1 MSDITTLVALPR
13 DRAGKGVARA
23 TRREGRVPAVIYG
36 GKEPPVLVA
45 LEMKDLARRAHG
57 ASFFTHLLELDVGGK
72 KHRVLPRDV
81 QFHPLKDHPIHVDFL
96 RVSADATIEV
106 AVPVEFINQ
115 EASPGLKRGGVLNIV
130 RHDVDLICPVEAI
143 PDHITVDMTG
153 FEVGESIHIS
163 HVKLPDGVHPQI
175 RDRDF
180 TIATVAAP
188 TVQSEEAP
196 IAAAAAATP
205 AEGAAAAP
213 GAAPGAA
220 AKPGAAAPAAGAKGD
235 AKAAAPA
242 AKKPEGKKG

>member
-1 MSDITTLVALPR
+1 MSDITTLVAQPR

-96 RVSADATIEV
+96 RVAKDATIEV

-130 RHDVDLICPVEAI
+130 RHDVELICPVEAI

-153 FEVGESIHIS
+153 FEVGDSVHIS
-163 HVKLPDGVHPQI
+163 HVKLPANVRPSI
-175 RDRDF
+175 TDRDF
-180 TIATVAAP
+180 TIATVVAP
-188 TVQSEEAP
+188 SGLKSDD
-196 IAAAAAATP
+196 AAADAAE
-205 AEGAAAAP
+205 AEASAAQAA
-213 GAAPGAA
+213 
-220 AKPGAAAPAAGAKGD
+220 AAAPAAP
-235 AKAAAPA
+235 AAAPV
-242 AKKPEGKKG
+242 KK

>member
-1 MSDITTLVALPR
+1 MSDITTLVAQPR

-130 RHDVDLICPVEAI
+130 RHEVELICPVEAI
-143 PDHITVDMTG
+143 PDHITIDMTG
-153 FEVGESIHIS
+153 FEVGDSVHIS
-163 HVKLPDGVHPQI
+163 HVKLPANVVPSI
-175 RDRDF
+175 TDRDF
-180 TIATVAAP
+180 TIATVTAPSGLKSADAAADAA
-188 TVQSEEAP
+188 EAEAS
-196 IAAAAAATP
+196 AAAAAA
-205 AEGAAAAP
+205 AAP
-213 GAAPGAA
+213 P
-220 AKPGAAAPAAGAKGD
+220 APA
-235 AKAAAPA
+235 
-242 AKKPEGKKG
+242 KK

>member
-1 MSDITTLVALPR
+1 MSDITTLVAQPR

-81 QFHPLKDHPIHVDFL
+81 QFHPLRDHPIHVDFL

-130 RHDVDLICPVEAI
+130 RHEVELICPVEAI
-143 PDHITVDMTG
+143 PDHITIDMTG
-153 FEVGESIHIS
+153 FEVGDSIHIS
-163 HVKLPDGVHPQI
+163 HVKLPANVVAAI
-175 RDRDF
+175 TDRDF
-180 TIATVAAP
+180 TIATVTAPSGLKSADAAADAA
-188 TVQSEEAP
+188 EAEAS
-196 IAAAAAATP
+196 AAAAAA
-205 AEGAAAAP
+205 AAP
-213 GAAPGAA
+213 P
-220 AKPGAAAPAAGAKGD
+220 APA
-235 AKAAAPA
+235 
-242 AKKPEGKKG
+242 KK

>member
-1 MSDITTLVALPR
+1 MSDITTLVAQPR

-130 RHDVDLICPVEAI
+130 RHEVELICPVEAI
-143 PDHITVDMTG
+143 PDHITIDMTG
-153 FEVGESIHIS
+153 FEVGDSVHIS
-163 HVKLPDGVHPQI
+163 NVKLPANVVPSI
-175 RDRDF
+175 TDRDF
-180 TIATVAAP
+180 TIATVTAPSGLKSADAAADAA
-188 TVQSEEAP
+188 EAEAS
-196 IAAAAAATP
+196 AAAAAA
-205 AEGAAAAP
+205 AAP
-213 GAAPGAA
+213 P
-220 AKPGAAAPAAGAKGD
+220 APA
-235 AKAAAPA
+235 
-242 AKKPEGKKG
+242 KK

>member
-1 MSDITTLVALPR
+1 MSDITTLVAQPR

-57 ASFFTHLLELDVGGK
+57 AGFFTHLLELEVSGK

-96 RVSADATIEV
+96 RVGAEATIEV

-130 RHDVDLICPVEAI
+130 RHEVDMICPVEAI
-143 PDHITVDMTG
+143 PEHITIDMTG
-153 FEVGESIHIS
+153 FEVGDSVHIS
-163 HVKLPDGVHPQI
+163 HVKLPANVRPSI
-175 RDRDF
+175 TDRDF
-180 TIATVAAP
+180 TIATVTAPSGLKSADAAADAA
-188 TVQSEEAP
+188 EAEASAS
-196 IAAAAAATP
+196 AAAAAAP
-205 AEGAAAAP
+205 AV
-213 GAAPGAA
+213 
-220 AKPGAAAPAAGAKGD
+220 APA
-235 AKAAAPA
+235 
-242 AKKPEGKKG
+242 KK

>member
-1 MSDITTLVALPR
+1 MSDITTLVAQPR

-130 RHDVDLICPVEAI
+130 RHEVELICPVEAI
-143 PDHITVDMTG
+143 PDHITIDMTG
-153 FEVGESIHIS
+153 FEVGDSVHIS
-163 HVKLPDGVHPQI
+163 HVKLPDNVTPSI
-175 RDRDF
+175 TDRDF
-180 TIATVAAP
+180 TIATVTAP
-188 TVQSEEAP
+188 SGLKSSD
-196 IAAAAAATP
+196 AAADAAEAEASAT
-205 AEGAAAAP
+205 ASAS
-213 GAAPGAA
+213 
-220 AKPGAAAPAAGAKGD
+220 AAPAAP
-235 AKAAAPA
+235 AKAT
-242 AKKPEGKKG
+242 K

>member
-1 MSDITTLVALPR
+1 MSDITTLVAQPR

-96 RVSADATIEV
+96 RVAKDATIEV

-143 PDHITVDMTG
+143 PDHITIDMTG
-153 FEVGESIHIS
+153 FEVGDSIHIS
-163 HVKLPDGVHPQI
+163 HVKLPPNVRSSI
-175 RDRDF
+175 TDRDF
-180 TIATVAAP
+180 TIATVTAPSGLKSADAAADAA
-188 TVQSEEAP
+188 EAEAS
-196 IAAAAAATP
+196 AAAAAA
-205 AEGAAAAP
+205 AAP
-213 GAAPGAA
+213 P
-220 AKPGAAAPAAGAKGD
+220 APA
-235 AKAAAPA
+235 
-242 AKKPEGKKG
+242 KK

>member
-1 MSDITTLVALPR
+1 MSDITTLVAQPR

-96 RVSADATIEV
+96 RVAKDATIEV

-130 RHDVDLICPVEAI
+130 RHEVDLVCPVEAI
-143 PDHITVDMTG
+143 PDHITIDMTG
-153 FEVGESIHIS
+153 FEVGDSIHIS
-163 HVKLPDGVHPQI
+163 HVKLPPNVRSSI
-175 RDRDF
+175 TDRDF
-180 TIATVAAP
+180 TIATVTAPSGLKSADAAADAA
-188 TVQSEEAP
+188 EAEAS
-196 IAAAAAATP
+196 AAAAAA
-205 AEGAAAAP
+205 AAP
-213 GAAPGAA
+213 P
-220 AKPGAAAPAAGAKGD
+220 APA
-235 AKAAAPA
+235 
-242 AKKPEGKKG
+242 KK